1 MSNLQKIIMLPLLLT
16 MLQANEPQANIT
28 AVATKGT
35 EKAYHFS
42 VTIKSD
48 ETGCAQYAN
57 WWEVLS
63 EKGDLLY
70 RRILIHSHPNMQP
83 FTRRGGYVK
92 IKKDDIVY
100 VRAHMNKLG
109 YVGDIFKGSVK
120 NGFEKVEETIEFNK
134 KIEKQTPLPKGCL
147 Y

>member
-1 MSNLQKIIMLPLLLT
+1 MRELLIVSLLT
-16 MLQANEPQANIT
+16 CVLYANNQQANVT
-28 AVATKGT
+28 AVTVQGA
-35 EKAYHFS
+35 ENSYHFA
-42 VTIKSD
+42 VTIASD
-48 ETGCAQYAN
+48 ETGCQQYAN

-63 EKGDLLY
+63 EEGKLLY
-70 RRILIHSHPNMQP
+70 RRILLHSHPDMQP

-120 NGFEKVEETIEFNK
+120 NGFEKVEEAPDFNK
-134 KIEKQTPLPKGCL
+134 SIETQAPLPSGCL

>member
-1 MSNLQKIIMLPLLLT
+1 MRKIILLTLLLHI
-16 MLQANEPQANIT
+16 LHANTPQANVT
-28 AVATKGT
+28 AISTKGN
-35 EKAYHFS
+35 ENAYHFS
-42 VTIKSD
+42 VTIESD
-48 ETGCAQYAN
+48 ETGCEQYAD

-70 RRILIHSHPNMQP
+70 RRILIHSHPDMQP
-83 FTRRGGYVK
+83 FTRSGGYVK

-100 VRAHMNKLG
+100 VRAHMNNLG

-120 NGFEKVEETIEFNK
+120 DGFEKVEKVPSFNE
-134 KIEKQTPLPKGCL
+134 KIETQTPLPTGCL